1 MRLVE
6 KQKIYCQNRSFS
18 VDPYHY
24 KHSFCFVSNATLN
37 RQLLYYYYG
46 YKLHLLKLKK
56 KKAKQFCPI
65 SKIVSNQY
73 QFMVTGTSQIN
84 KEW

>member
-1 MRLVE
+1 M
-6 KQKIYCQNRSFS
+6 
-18 VDPYHY
+18 DPYHY

-56 KKAKQFCPI
+56 KESQAVLPYFKNSFQSIPVYGDRDFTNKQG
-65 SKIVSNQY
+65 
-73 QFMVTGTSQIN
+73 MVTSLGQ
-84 KEW
+84 E